1 MVIYQ
6 NLSQNQ
12 KRKNKTIKNQMTF
25 LYTRTNSWNSTPQ
38 EKPTEQT
45 IKVLETYF
53 TEEKLEDSSIT

>member
-45 IKVLETYF
+45 IKVWNHISQNTTKEN
-53 TEEKLEDSSIT
+53 